1 MKKPK
6 MPGKIKP
13 GDISEIYIA
22 SSEKKMKLP
31 LYQTRLSAGF
41 PSPAEDYIE
50 TRLDLNEYLI
60 KHPAATFYCRA
71 GGNSMVKAG
80 IGMGDLLI
88 FDKALDAGNESIVLA
103 VLDGEFTVKRLRIDR
118 GKYYLVPES
127 DSDDYKT
134 IEISEEMQF
143 DVWGVLTYIIKE
155 AV

>member
-1 MKKPK
+1 MKKPFSTGRI
-6 MPGKIKP
+6 MP

-22 SSEKKMKLP
+22 SSEKRIKLP
-31 LYQTRLSAGF
+31 LYQDRLQAGF

-71 GGNSMVKAG
+71 GGNSMVLAG
-80 IGMGDLLI
+80 INMGDLLI
-88 FDKALDAGNESIVLA
+88 FDRAIDAGNESIVLA
-103 VLDGEFTVKRLRIDR
+103 VLNGEFTVKRLKIEK
-118 GKYYLVPES
+118 GLYYLVPES
-127 DSDDYKT
+127 DSPDYKT
-134 IEISEEMQF
+134 IGISGEMQF